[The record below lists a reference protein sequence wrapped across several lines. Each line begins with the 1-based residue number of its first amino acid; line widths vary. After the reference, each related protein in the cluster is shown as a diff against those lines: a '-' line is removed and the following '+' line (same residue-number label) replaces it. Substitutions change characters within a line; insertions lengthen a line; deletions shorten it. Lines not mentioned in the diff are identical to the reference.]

1 MQSDNIQNIEDVTLE
16 ELIILLGSYIFNGGS
31 LSDIQTGVLLDI
43 YILLELEL
51 EKREAVIH

>member
-1 MQSDNIQNIEDVTLE
+1 MQSDNIQNIKDVTLE

-31 LSDIQTGVLLDI
+31 LSDIQTDVLLDI

>member
-1 MQSDNIQNIEDVTLE
+1 MQSDNIQNIKDVTLE

-31 LSDIQTGVLLDI
+31 LSDIQTDVLLDI

-51 EKREAVIH
+51 EKREAVIR

>member
-1 MQSDNIQNIEDVTLE
+1 VQSDNIQNIKDVTLE

-31 LSDIQTGVLLDI
+31 LSDIQTDVLLDI